1 MSDWIEDLNAR
12 LGRVKARTKERDRDA
27 AHVYAAWWAGVCIEP
42 DCPYHQ
48 PRTEKETES
57 WT

>member
-1 MSDWIEDLNAR
+1 MTWIDEFEAKLAR
-12 LGRVKARTKERDRDA
+12 VAERSRARDRDA
-27 AHVYAAWWAGVCIEP
+27 AHVYAAWQAGVCIEP